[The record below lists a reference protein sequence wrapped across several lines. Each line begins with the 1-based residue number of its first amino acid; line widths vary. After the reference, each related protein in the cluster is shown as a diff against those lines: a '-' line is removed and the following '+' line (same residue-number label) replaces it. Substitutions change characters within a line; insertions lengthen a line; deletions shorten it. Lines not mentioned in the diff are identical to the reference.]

1 MDIKLKDIAR
11 MAGVSESTVSLALNN
26 KSVVNEKTRLH
37 IQELAH
43 ELGYSPNAIA
53 KALARKKSGT
63 MGLVVPDIENPFY
76 GKLVRI
82 VDELLNLRHYNLI
95 VATSNERVSG
105 ERRVIENFISERV
118 EGVMIAPINKT
129 VKDFEHLS
137 KLAKNQIRH
146 VFVTAYYPD
155 YPSSH
160 VMTDLE
166 QGTFDLVDYLI
177 EQGHRQI
184 RFLIGDQGTV
194 PVLARMQGYVK
205 AHGKHGLKVD
215 KSRFVHCSLPN
226 FEQAYRAALSLF
238 KSQRQTDAVIT
249 MNDVMAL
256 GVLRAVTECGIRIP
270 EQMSLAGYDNVIYSS
285 IATIPITTVEQD
297 VETMAVAAVDMLL
310 GMTPEDWNNHR
321 TLLLPPKL
329 IVRESTGR
337 KWHDADKQG
346 TGG

>member
-26 KSVVNEKTRLH
+26 KSVVNEKTRGH
-37 IQELAH
+37 IQELAR

-53 KALARKKSGT
+53 KSLARKKSGT
-63 MGLVVPDIENPFY
+63 IGLVVPDIENPYY

-82 VDELLNLRHYNLI
+82 VDELLTRKQFNLI
-95 VATSNERVSG
+95 IATSNDRVSG

-118 EGVMIAPINKT
+118 EGIMIAPINKA

-137 KLAKNQIRH
+137 KLVKKEIRH
-146 VFVTAYYPD
+146 VFVTAFYED
-155 YPSSH
+155 YPAAY

-166 QGTFDLVDYLI
+166 KGTFDLVDYLI
-177 EQGHRQI
+177 QQGHRKI
-184 RFLIGDQGTV
+184 RFLIGDQGTI
-194 PVLARMQGYVK
+194 PALTRMQGYIN

-238 KSQRQTDAVIT
+238 KSRSSTDAIIT

-297 VETMAVAAVDMLL
+297 IEAMAGAAVDMLL
-310 GMTPEDWNNHR
+310 GMTSESWNDHR
-321 TLLLPPKL
+321 AVMLQPKL
-329 IVRESTGR
+329 IVRGSTGP
-337 KWHDADKQG
+337 HDVL
-346 TGG
+346 